1 MEFTEAIQQ
10 YAEEPLTRQLILGL
24 LKEYS
29 RPYDKINEL
38 VKQDVLRLVKR
49 GIYIPGSK
57 LKLAGPE
64 PFLLANHILGPS
76 YISLET
82 ALSHWGLIPE
92 HVYEISSVTVC
103 NSKTYT
109 TSAGRFS
116 YTHLTSPYYSFGIQ
130 QLQLTKRQTVLIA
143 SPEKALCDK
152 IIITSGLLFRSSKQ
166 VMAFLLE
173 DLRID
178 RAALHNLNH
187 QEISQWIIDAPKK
200 NSLNTLVKTLQQL

>member
-10 YAEEPLTRQLILGL
+10 YAEEPLTKQLILGL

-49 GIYIPGSK
+49 GIYISGSK

-92 HVYEISSVTVC
+92 QVYEISSVTVC

-116 YTHLTSPYYSFGIQ
+116 YTHLISPYYSFGIQ

-152 IIITSGLLFRSSKQ
+152 IITTSGLLFRSSKQ

-178 RAALHNLNH
+178 RAALHSLNH

-200 NSLNTLVKTLQQL
+200 DSLNTLVKTLQQL